1 MIKTYDLKKTY
12 SVADENNVAALDG
25 VTLEFGDGELVFIMG
40 KSGSGKSTLLHILGG
55 LDKPDSGRVFY
66 GDTNI
71 SDMNENTLSAF
82 RRKNIGFVFQQ
93 YYLIPELTAEEN
105 IKYPVYLSK
114 KAVDGALFK
123 RLVDTLELSDRLG
136 HMPSQLSGGQQQ
148 RVAIARALITDPS
161 AILCDEP
168 TGNLDS
174 ASSAAVQ
181 RLLRQI
187 NSELG
192 KTVIIVTHDTQFAE
206 KDDRIIRLCDGKV
219 VE

>member
-1 MIKTYDLKKTY
+1 MIKTYYLKKTY
-12 SVADENNVAALDG
+12 SMADENNVAALDG
-25 VTLEFGDGELVFIMG
+25 VTLEIGDGELVFIMG

-55 LDKPDSGRVFY
+55 LDKPDSGRVLY
-66 GDTNI
+66 GNTDI
-71 SDMNENTLSAF
+71 SEMNENTLSAF

-105 IKYPVYLSK
+105 IKYPVCLSK
-114 KAVDGALFK
+114 KAVDEALFK

>member
-12 SVADENNVAALDG
+12 SMADENNVAALDG
-25 VTLEFGDGELVFIMG
+25 VTLEIGDGELVFIMG

-55 LDKPDSGRVFY
+55 LDKPDSGRVLY
-66 GDTNI
+66 GNTDI
-71 SDMNENTLSAF
+71 SEMNENTLSAF

-105 IKYPVYLSK
+105 IKYPVCLSK
-114 KAVDGALFK
+114 KAVDEALFK

-148 RVAIARALITDPS
+148 GVAIARALITDPS

>member
-12 SVADENNVAALDG
+12 SMADENNVAALDG
-25 VTLEFGDGELVFIMG
+25 VTLEIGDGELVFIMG

-55 LDKPDSGRVFY
+55 LDKPDSGRVLY
-66 GDTNI
+66 GNTDI
-71 SDMNENTLSAF
+71 SEMNENTLSAF

-105 IKYPVYLSK
+105 IKYPVCLSK
-114 KAVDGALFK
+114 KAVDEALFK

-206 KDDRIIRLCDGKV
+206 KDDRIIRLCDGNV

>member
-12 SVADENNVAALDG
+12 SMADENNVAALDG
-25 VTLEFGDGELVFIMG
+25 VTLEIGDGELVFIMG

-55 LDKPDSGRVFY
+55 LDKPDSGRVLY
-66 GDTNI
+66 GNTDI
-71 SDMNENTLSAF
+71 SEMNENTLSAF

-105 IKYPVYLSK
+105 IKYPVCLSK
-114 KAVDGALFK
+114 KAVDEALFK

-192 KTVIIVTHDTQFAE
+192 KTVIIVTHDTQFVK

>member
-25 VTLEFGDGELVFIMG
+25 VTLEIGDGELVFIMG

-55 LDKPDSGRVFY
+55 LDKPDSGRVLY

-93 YYLIPELTAEEN
+93 YYLIPELTAEKN

-123 RLVDTLELSDRLG
+123 RLVDTLEISDRLG

-181 RLLRQI
+181 HLLRQI

>member
-55 LDKPDSGRVFY
+55 LDKPDSGRVLY

-148 RVAIARALITDPS
+148 RVAIARALIKIGR
-161 AILCDEP
+161 AH
-168 TGNLDS
+168 
-174 ASSAAVQ
+174 V
-181 RLLRQI
+181 
-187 NSELG
+187 
-192 KTVIIVTHDTQFAE
+192 
-206 KDDRIIRLCDGKV
+206 
-219 VE
+219 

>member
-1 MIKTYDLKKTY
+1 M
-12 SVADENNVAALDG
+12 
-25 VTLEFGDGELVFIMG
+25 
-40 KSGSGKSTLLHILGG
+40 
-55 LDKPDSGRVFY
+55 
-66 GDTNI
+66 
-71 SDMNENTLSAF
+71 
-82 RRKNIGFVFQQ
+82 
-93 YYLIPELTAEEN
+93 
-105 IKYPVYLSK
+105 YLSK

-123 RLVDTLELSDRLG
+123 RLVDTLEISDRLG

-181 RLLRQI
+181 HLLRQI

>member
-1 MIKTYDLKKTY
+1 
-12 SVADENNVAALDG
+12 
-25 VTLEFGDGELVFIMG
+25 
-40 KSGSGKSTLLHILGG
+40 
-55 LDKPDSGRVFY
+55 
-66 GDTNI
+66 
-71 SDMNENTLSAF
+71 MNENTLSAF

-114 KAVDGALFK
+114 KAVDEALFK

>member
-55 LDKPDSGRVFY
+55 LDKPDSGRVLY

-93 YYLIPELTAEEN
+93 YYLIPELTTEEN

>member
-1 MIKTYDLKKTY
+1 M
-12 SVADENNVAALDG
+12 ADENNVAALDG
-25 VTLEFGDGELVFIMG
+25 VTLEIGDGELVFIMG

-55 LDKPDSGRVFY
+55 LDKPDSGRVLY
-66 GDTNI
+66 GNTDI
-71 SDMNENTLSAF
+71 SEMNENTLSAF

-105 IKYPVYLSK
+105 IKYPVCLSK
-114 KAVDGALFK
+114 KAVDEALFK

>member
-1 MIKTYDLKKTY
+1 
-12 SVADENNVAALDG
+12 
-25 VTLEFGDGELVFIMG
+25 
-40 KSGSGKSTLLHILGG
+40 
-55 LDKPDSGRVFY
+55 
-66 GDTNI
+66 
-71 SDMNENTLSAF
+71 MNENTLSAF

-105 IKYPVYLSK
+105 IKYPVCLSK
-114 KAVDGALFK
+114 KAVDEALFK

>member
-1 MIKTYDLKKTY
+1 M
-12 SVADENNVAALDG
+12 ADENNVAALDG
-25 VTLEFGDGELVFIMG
+25 VTLEIGDGELVFIMG

-55 LDKPDSGRVFY
+55 LDKPDSGRVLY
-66 GDTNI
+66 GNTDI

-105 IKYPVYLSK
+105 IKYPVCLSK
-114 KAVDGALFK
+114 KAVDEALFK

>member
-12 SVADENNVAALDG
+12 SMADENNVAALDG
-25 VTLEFGDGELVFIMG
+25 VTLEIGDGELVFIMG

-55 LDKPDSGRVFY
+55 LDKPDSGRVLY
-66 GDTNI
+66 GNTDI
-71 SDMNENTLSAF
+71 SEMNENTLSAF

-105 IKYPVYLSK
+105 IKYPVCLSK
-114 KAVDGALFK
+114 KAVDEALFK